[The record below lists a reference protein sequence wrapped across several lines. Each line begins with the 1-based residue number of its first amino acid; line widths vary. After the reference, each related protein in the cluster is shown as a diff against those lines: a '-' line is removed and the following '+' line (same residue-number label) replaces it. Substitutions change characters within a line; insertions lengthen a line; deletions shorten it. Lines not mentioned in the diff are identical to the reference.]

1 MFTTIKED
9 LTLPSD
15 YKIPEGYNQ
24 DLGLLLHR
32 EGIKN
37 HSLCFMGNP
46 NPNPYYDHLEFPFS
60 MDENPKDYV
69 NTTFIPKKG
78 LQSKYNE
85 VMGVFQLGL
94 GNQWTWRNKT
104 EKLIPMFE
112 ETTDVFCYTIQF
124 NTIEEMK
131 VFMNH
136 YEKSNPLYVSVEV
149 SFLEKVEFL
158 GNTEY
163 FCVLKYKGIEKRQ
176 NREEFYMDK
185 VGELV

>member
-1 MFTTIKED
+1 
-9 LTLPSD
+9 
-15 YKIPEGYNQ
+15 
-24 DLGLLLHR
+24 
-32 EGIKN
+32 
-37 HSLCFMGNP
+37 
-46 NPNPYYDHLEFPFS
+46 
-60 MDENPKDYV
+60 
-69 NTTFIPKKG
+69 
-78 LQSKYNE
+78 
-85 VMGVFQLGL
+85 
-94 GNQWTWRNKT
+94 
-104 EKLIPMFE
+104 MFE